1 MALRRYGGK
10 RRFTSRRKT
19 SRNSRAYPTRRTT
32 RKRTYRKKASPRRSM
47 IDKMSR
53 KKRDTMLS
61 VATTGK
67 NPNPSSAFSANQI
80 VLGAATTSTTFLPG
94 VHTMVFCPTARFLTP
109 NNGAFTAMRTSTSIF
124 VKGLAETYTYLP
136 NDSSVWWHR
145 RIVFAS
151 KHVYAEDVSTIAS
164 GAIDAQDAT
173 NTPTYRKFRDM
184 SSDPGS
190 TGYSTLATNLVTDI
204 FKGILTTDWLDPIR
218 APLDRT
224 RITVLSDRL
233 LQLSSGNDTARPRVI
248 RHYTPVSKSIVYQDE
263 ENGTNMTVSQY
274 STDAKPGLGNI
285 YVMDFVECPV
295 PLGTTTSTIT
305 IGSNQTLYWHEKH

>member
-1 MALRRYGGK
+1 
-10 RRFTSRRKT
+10 
-19 SRNSRAYPTRRTT
+19 
-32 RKRTYRKKASPRRSM
+32 
-47 IDKMSR
+47 
-53 KKRDTMLS
+53 MLS
-61 VATTGK
+61 AATSGK

-94 VHTMVFCPTARFLTP
+94 VHTMVFVPTARFLIP
-109 NNGAFTAMRTSTSIF
+109 NNGAFTAMRTSSSIF

-151 KHVYAEDVSTIAS
+151 KRVYAEDVSTIAA
-164 GAIDAQDAT
+164 GAIDAQDVASAV
-173 NTPTYRKFRDM
+173 TYRKFRDM

-204 FKGILTTDWLDPIR
+204 FKGILTTDWLDPMR
-218 APLDRT
+218 AGLDRT

-233 LQLSSGNDTARPRVI
+233 CQLRSGNDTACPRII
-248 RHYTPVSKSIVYQDE
+248 RHYTPVNKSIVYQDE

-285 YVMDFVECPV
+285 YVMDFIECPV
-295 PLGTTTSTIT
+295 PLGTTTSTLT
-305 IGSNQTLYWHEKH
+305 VGSQQTLYWHEKN